1 MSDSES
7 LPRRKTRHLNICL
20 DEFSP
25 VETGSSRLDE
35 IALPHCAIPR
45 SAPGDLH
52 LGTRFLGYDLA
63 MPVMISCMTG
73 GSEEGRRLNRLLAE
87 AAGRRRLVFG
97 LGSIRVMFRYPE
109 TRAHFTMRSLVPDS
123 PILANIGAAQLA
135 EYSAE
140 RLVEAVRSLEADGLY
155 VHLNAAQELFQEGGD
170 TDFSHW
176 RDNLRRLIEEAPI
189 PILVKETGAGIGP
202 REGLELL
209 RWGAAY
215 VDLAGAG
222 GTDWVAVESIREGKL
237 DGQGEGAGGREGAG
251 DGEGAEGAGDLMFGG
266 AAVRDGFSPV
276 GAGGTVPRR
285 DGFGVRDESLAGA
298 GGTVSR
304 RERSGVR
311 DESLAGSFL
320 NWGYSTAELLLAY
333 RLLAGVRGETG
344 DLVRGRIIASGGL
357 RRPGDYVV
365 GIAGGAYLAGAA
377 LPFIRRASSGPKAVH
392 NYIDDIDTALRRAIL
407 LSGVDSLEAFRHL
420 RLRVKP
426 DLEYNARVLAESAGA
441 RIQDV

>member
-45 SAPGDLH
+45 SAPGNLH

-87 AAGRRRLVFG
+87 AAGRRRLAFG
-97 LGSIRVMFRYPE
+97 LGSIRVMLRYPE

-237 DGQGEGAGGREGAG
+237 DGPREGTGGREGAG
-251 DGEGAEGAGDLMFGG
+251 ERKGVEGAGGPMFGG
-266 AAVRDGFSPV
+266 AAVRDGFSP
-276 GAGGTVPRR
+276 GGGGTVPRR
-285 DGFGVRDESLAGA
+285 EGP
-298 GGTVSR
+298 
-304 RERSGVR
+304 GVR

-333 RLLAGVRGETG
+333 RLLAEVGGETG
-344 DLVRGRIIASGGL
+344 DLVRGRIIASGGRGL
-357 RRPGDYVV
+357 CGGDCRGRLFGGGRP
-365 GIAGGAYLAGAA
+365 
-377 LPFIRRASSGPKAVH
+377 
-392 NYIDDIDTALRRAIL
+392 
-407 LSGVDSLEAFRHL
+407 SLYPT
-420 RLRVKP
+420 RLQRP
-426 DLEYNARVLAESAGA
+426 ES
-441 RIQDV
+441 RS

>member
-87 AAGRRRLVFG
+87 AAGRRRLAFG

-237 DGQGEGAGGREGAG
+237 DGQGEGAGGREDAG
-251 DGEGAEGAGDLMFGG
+251 DGKGAEGAGGPMFGG
-266 AAVRDGFSPV
+266 AAVRDGFSL
-276 GAGGTVPRR
+276 GGDGTVPRR
-285 DGFGVRDESLAGA
+285 EG
-298 GGTVSR
+298 
-304 RERSGVR
+304 SGVR

-333 RLLAGVRGETG
+333 RLLAEVGGETG

-441 RIQDV
+441 GIQDV

>member
-35 IALPHCAIPR
+35 IALPHCAIPC

-237 DGQGEGAGGREGAG
+237 DGHGGGAGGREGAG
-251 DGEGAEGAGDLMFGG
+251 DGEGAEGAGGPMFGG

-285 DGFGVRDESLAGA
+285 E
-298 GGTVSR
+298 GT
-304 RERSGVR
+304 GVR

>member
-87 AAGRRRLVFG
+87 AAGRRRLAFG
-97 LGSIRVMFRYPE
+97 LGSIRVMLRYPE

-251 DGEGAEGAGDLMFGG
+251 DGEGAEGAGGPMFGG
-266 AAVRDGFSPV
+266 AAARDGFSPV

-285 DGFGVRDESLAGA
+285 DGF
-298 GGTVSR
+298 
-304 RERSGVR
+304 GVR

>member
-251 DGEGAEGAGDLMFGG
+251 DGEGAEGAG
-266 AAVRDGFSPV
+266 
-276 GAGGTVPRR
+276 GTVPRR
-285 DGFGVRDESLAGA
+285 DG
-298 GGTVSR
+298 
-304 RERSGVR
+304 SGVR

>member
-87 AAGRRRLVFG
+87 AAGRRRLAFG

-237 DGQGEGAGGREGAG
+237 DGHGGGAGGREGAG
-251 DGEGAEGAGDLMFGG
+251 DGEGAEGAGGPMFGG
-266 AAVRDGFSPV
+266 AAVRDGFSPA

-285 DGFGVRDESLAGA
+285 DGFGVRDDSLAGA

-407 LSGVDSLEAFRHL
+407 LSGVDSLKAFRHL

>member
-87 AAGRRRLVFG
+87 AAGRRRLAFG
-97 LGSIRVMFRYPE
+97 LGSIRVMLRYPE

-140 RLVEAVRSLEADGLY
+140 RLVEAVRSLDADGLY

-251 DGEGAEGAGDLMFGG
+251 EGKGAEGAGGPMFGG
-266 AAVRDGFSPV
+266 AAVRDGFSL
-276 GAGGTVPRR
+276 GGGGTVPRR
-285 DGFGVRDESLAGA
+285 DGF
-298 GGTVSR
+298 
-304 RERSGVR
+304 GVR

-333 RLLAGVRGETG
+333 RLLAEVGGETG

-426 DLEYNARVLAESAGA
+426 DLDYNARVLAG
-441 RIQDV
+441 IQDV

>member
-25 VETGSSRLDE
+25 VETGCSRLDE

-87 AAGRRRLVFG
+87 AAGRRRLAFG

-135 EYSAE
+135 EYSTE

-170 TDFSHW
+170 TDFSCW

-237 DGQGEGAGGREGAG
+237 GGRREGAEGREGAG
-251 DGEGAEGAGDLMFGG
+251 EGKGAEGAGGPMFGG
-266 AAVRDGFSPV
+266 AGVRDGFSPA

-285 DGFGVRDESLAGA
+285 DGF
-298 GGTVSR
+298 
-304 RERSGVR
+304 GVR

-333 RLLAGVRGETG
+333 RLLAEVGGETG

-441 RIQDV
+441 GIQDV

>member
-87 AAGRRRLVFG
+87 AAGRRRLAFG

-222 GTDWVAVESIREGKL
+222 GTDWVAVESIREGTL
-237 DGQGEGAGGREGAG
+237 DGHGEGAGGREGVG
-251 DGEGAEGAGDLMFGG
+251 EGEGAEGAGGPMFGG

-285 DGFGVRDESLAGA
+285 DGFGVRDESLAG
-298 GGTVSR
+298 
-304 RERSGVR
+304 
-311 DESLAGSFL
+311 SFL

-333 RLLAGVRGETG
+333 RLLAGGRGETG

-441 RIQDV
+441 GIQDV

>member
-87 AAGRRRLVFG
+87 AAGRRRLAFG

-237 DGQGEGAGGREGAG
+237 DGHGEGTGWREGAG
-251 DGEGAEGAGDLMFGG
+251 DGKGAEGAGGPMFGG
-266 AAVRDGFSPV
+266 AAVRDGFSL
-276 GAGGTVPRR
+276 GGGGTVPRR
-285 DGFGVRDESLAGA
+285 DGF
-298 GGTVSR
+298 
-304 RERSGVR
+304 GVR

-333 RLLAGVRGETG
+333 RLLAEVGGETG

-377 LPFIRRASSGPKAVH
+377 LPFIRRASRGPKAVH

-441 RIQDV
+441 GIQDV

>member
-87 AAGRRRLVFG
+87 AAGRRRLAFG

-237 DGQGEGAGGREGAG
+237 DGHGGGAGGREGAG
-251 DGEGAEGAGDLMFGG
+251 DGEGAEGAGGPMFGG

-285 DGFGVRDESLAGA
+285 DGF
-298 GGTVSR
+298 
-304 RERSGVR
+304 GVR